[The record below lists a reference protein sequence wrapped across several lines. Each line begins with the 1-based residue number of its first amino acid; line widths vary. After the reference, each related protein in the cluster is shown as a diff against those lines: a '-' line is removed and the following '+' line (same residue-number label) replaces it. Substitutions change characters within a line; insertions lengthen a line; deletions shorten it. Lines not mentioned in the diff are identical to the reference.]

1 MTPYPEASEKL
12 MFRFYQTLSEKDKR
26 RYAAIEAQKLGYG
39 GITYISQVLG
49 CAQSTISIGMRELAE
64 LPEKSGYDARM
75 RLPGGGRKAYTETL
89 PGIDDAFLEVVKDN
103 TAGDPMQAD
112 VLWTHL
118 TRQEIANR
126 LQEQHDIQVSETFV
140 EQLLKKHNFTRR
152 KAQKK
157 RR

>member
-1 MTPYPEASEKL
+1 MAHYSEASEKL
-12 MFRFYQTLSEKDKR
+12 MYKFYRTLSEKDRR
-26 RYAAIEAQKLGYG
+26 RYAAIEAKKLGHG
-39 GITYISQVLG
+39 GITYIAQVLD
-49 CAQSTISIGMRELAE
+49 CAQSTISIGMRELAD
-64 LPEKSGYDARM
+64 LPEKSGYDARI

-126 LQEQHDIQVSETFV
+126 LQEQHDIQVSETVV